1 MQKKG
6 KKSRRKIK
14 KTALQRTKKCVF
26 NKSSK
31 RIKRRK
37 SRRAEAKITSPNQ
50 FRGTKRIFSVKGGT
64 SRDNISFLLY
74 TEKKMNAT
82 LRGRGRSF
90 PIYTFYLVGGI
101 TAKKISFFF
110 GVTIEPNVQWLVFI
124 WWYNNNICGVFRSIC

>member
-1 MQKKG
+1 MITRQIGIETRANKILCLIINRQK
-6 KKSRRKIK
+6 RRKP
-14 KTALQRTKKCVF
+14 
-26 NKSSK
+26 
-31 RIKRRK
+31 RK

-101 TAKKISFFF
+101 TAKKISFF
-110 GVTIEPNVQWLVFI
+110 W
-124 WWYNNNICGVFRSIC
+124 CDH